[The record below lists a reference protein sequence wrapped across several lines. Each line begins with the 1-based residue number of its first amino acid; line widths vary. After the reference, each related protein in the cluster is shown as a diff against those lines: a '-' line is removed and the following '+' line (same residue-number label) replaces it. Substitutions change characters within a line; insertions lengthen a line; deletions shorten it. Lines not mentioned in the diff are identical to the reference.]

1 LNYGDAIKGNII
13 DIAEVIRMIS
23 ENSNRNDCPSNDS
36 EVLTASTDNAKDP
49 ILGKVNALPAT
60 IDI

>member
-1 LNYGDAIKGNII
+1 
-13 DIAEVIRMIS
+13 MIS